1 MAKYLTKYGAV
12 LPVPP
17 HVLSYSTDVASGTTG
32 IALRLVGKMHG
43 YSRVDQKVYVSEE
56 RGASKLLQTI
66 MEDTWYKLLKDAY
79 KFYTEVTAS
88 QFMTHIIIT
97 FYGLHVI
104 NISNIPMLIQGL
116 WTKANNIPEY
126 TNML

>member
-17 HVLSYSTDVASGTTG
+17 HVLAYSTDVASGTTG

-56 RGASKLLQTI
+56 RGTSKLLQTI

-88 QFMTHIIIT
+88 QLMTHIT
-97 FYGLHVI
+97 NMYDRLHTI
-104 NISNIPMLIQGL
+104 KISNIPMI
-116 WTKANNIPEY
+116 I
-126 TNML
+126 